1 MEDSLF
7 GLSVE
12 LAPQT
17 RFFQRKVLNSI
28 EILEGMGGFHNT
40 VIELFMLIFGAYSL
54 AGFKLEILQR
64 AYKKRKNDKLT
75 FR

>member
-1 MEDSLF
+1 
-7 GLSVE
+7 LSVE

-40 VIELFMLIFGAYSL
+40 VIEVFLFIFGAYSL

-75 FR
+75 LS